1 MERSCAKWRVLLCLV
16 GALALF
22 VASGC
27 AVDRQTVKHAVLPDP
42 VGPDIEEDVICEE
55 CQPELPE
62 GYILPVEHA
71 SLRISCPFGARR
83 GGGRHHRGMDMEVP
97 EGTPVVASQNGIT
110 SFSGTDGAFGDIIII
125 AHEDGSETAYAHL
138 KTRFVTE
145 NDPVRQGQVIALVG
159 RTGNATAYHLH
170 FEIRKNGVPVD
181 PYPWLPLAAAK

>member
-1 MERSCAKWRVLLCLV
+1 MSKWRLLVCL
-16 GALALF
+16 GAM
-22 VASGC
+22 VAFSVVCGC
-27 AVDRQTVKHAVLPDP
+27 AIDRQTVRHTVLPDP
-42 VGPDIEEDVICEE
+42 VGPNIEEDVICET
-55 CQPELPE
+55 CPPELPE
-62 GYILPVEHA
+62 GYLLPVKHP

-83 GGGRHHRGMDMEVP
+83 GGGRHHKGMDMQVP
-97 EGTPVVASQNGIT
+97 EGTPVVASRDGT
-110 SFSGTDGAFGDIIII
+110 TRFSGTDGAFGDIIII